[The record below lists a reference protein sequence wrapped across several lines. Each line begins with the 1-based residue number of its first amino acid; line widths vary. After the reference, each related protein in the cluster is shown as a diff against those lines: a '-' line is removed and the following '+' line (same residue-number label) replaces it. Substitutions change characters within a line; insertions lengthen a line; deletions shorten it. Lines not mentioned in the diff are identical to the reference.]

1 MEVQVLNSMLVK
13 ILLNAFG
20 ILVFLFLFWR
30 RLREDY
36 SANAI
41 FSTALYMLLG
51 VGAASY
57 LSWRL
62 FPSWWF
68 WASFFGT
75 SLGLTFGILRY
86 RLRIFETVEASVISL
101 LPWLGLTFLI
111 DSLTNTN
118 LTSSVGAA
126 AILGLIVAFFLLDKH
141 YKSFSWYKSGRVG
154 FSGLTILGLFF
165 LSRAAIAASI
175 TNVLSFSGK
184 YEVFLS
190 AVLAFVSFLLVFN
203 LSRSEI

>member
-1 MEVQVLNSMLVK
+1 MVGMMFNVL
-13 ILLNAFG
+13 G
-20 ILVFLFLFWR
+20 ILIFLFLFWK
-30 RLREDY
+30 RLKEDY
-36 SANAI
+36 ISNQV
-41 FSTALYMLLG
+41 FSTAFSVVL
-51 VGAASY
+51 AII
-57 LSWRL
+57 L
-62 FPSWWF
+62 FNILARIFFPAWWF
-68 WASFFGT
+68 WASFFGI
-75 SLGLTFGILRY
+75 SLSLLFGVLRY

-111 DSLTNTN
+111 DSVSNSN

-126 AILGLIVAFFLLDKH
+126 AISVLIVAFFLLDKH

-203 LSRSEI
+203 LARSEI